1 MPVPQTAPTAPLK
14 LQWHEQYGFHSAH
27 AVNSAVSVVI
37 RRADQWHQDA
47 YFAWEIVI
55 GCFYWSRDK
64 KKYFSDVEIA
74 KQQAEVLLKAVANKL
89 LKELE

>member
-1 MPVPQTAPTAPLK
+1 MPLLQTTSLK
-14 LQWHEQYGFHSAH
+14 LQWQEQYGFHSAH
-27 AVNSAVSVVI
+27 AVNSAISVVI
-37 RRADQWHQDA
+37 RRPYQWTDQRNQ
-47 YFAWEIVI
+47 WEIVI